1 MLERTDNLAVSTCDH
16 DAETVVRIS
25 VIIPNYQD
33 LENLDRCLTHL
44 EAQTIGRDA
53 FEIVVSDNASPVGL
67 AAVEATVAGRAR
79 VVLSREKGAGP
90 TRNVGVAASRGRILA
105 FVDSDCRP
113 DPAFLEEGV
122 RMLDHFDVVGGAIRV
137 DVEKPGR
144 PTPSE
149 AFELVF
155 AFQNE
160 QYIKKKGFSVTAA
173 LLVSRETFEA
183 VGPFGNDVSEDV
195 EWCHRA
201 AAKGRTLGFAPK
213 AVVGHPARHEWD
225 QLVRKWRRL
234 NAEAFALTT
243 RQPFGRL
250 RWLVRAYIT
259 LLSTSVHLFQ
269 VLFTRRLRRPIDR
282 IAAMGVLIRLR
293 ALRFLWAHVTAF
305 SRKPSTARTSP

>member
-16 DAETVVRIS
+16 DAEAVVRVS

-44 EAQTIGRDA
+44 EAQTIERDA

-67 AAVEATVAGRAR
+67 AAVEAAVAGRAR

-113 DPAFLEEGV
+113 DPTFLEEGV
-122 RMLDHFDVVGGAIRV
+122 RMLDRFDVVGGAIRV

-173 LLVSRETFEA
+173 LLVIRTDHASTIRPAAVAGSRL
-183 VGPFGNDVSEDV
+183 
-195 EWCHRA
+195 HHA
-201 AAKGRTLGFAPK
+201 AIDQRPSLSGTVHPAASAPDRQNRGDGCSDTPARITVPLGSHDGFQPK
-213 AVVGHPARHEWD
+213 A
-225 QLVRKWRRL
+225 L
-234 NAEAFALTT
+234 NGSNIAVAI
-243 RQPFGRL
+243 GR
-250 RWLVRAYIT
+250 
-259 LLSTSVHLFQ
+259 STSQVYRLQIIRISPRQLF
-269 VLFTRRLRRPIDR
+269 
-282 IAAMGVLIRLR
+282 G
-293 ALRFLWAHVTAF
+293 
-305 SRKPSTARTSP
+305 SYE